1 MYRYFSEEVSL
12 SIYMKLNLFSI
23 SRASAMVIHRSPNW
37 RMWMGFL
44 EMTMGSEVSSAILR
58 AGCRSRS
65 SSVTGTMTVFS
76 PGFSCSCEF

>member
-1 MYRYFSEEVSL
+1 
-12 SIYMKLNLFSI
+12 
-23 SRASAMVIHRSPNW
+23 
-37 RMWMGFL
+37 MGFL

-76 PGFSCSCEF
+76 PGGELSGSRLIPPSCGLERVQTARRIRIIASRTTMSDSIFLFM